1 MDALSLRLSKWMV
14 ANAFGQLNEGVIVK
28 IVCGAVLGLAL
39 GGVLSGQDAAI
50 ARGKYLVG
58 EVAKC
63 NECHTAK
70 AANGESDKTKWLKG
84 ATLDFKP
91 VGDIPKWHA
100 TTPDIT
106 STSRLW
112 ERWGMDGMVK
122 FLETGK
128 NPRGGAA
135 DPPMPAYQMNHEDAV
150 AIAAYL
156 KSLP

>member
-1 MDALSLRLSKWMV
+1 MV
-14 ANAFGQLNEGVIVK
+14 AKTFGQLNQGVIVK
-28 IVCGAVLGLAL
+28 IVCGAVLGLTL
-39 GGVLSGQDAAI
+39 GGVLFGQDAAI
-50 ARGKYLVG
+50 ARGKYLVE

-63 NECHTAK
+63 HECHTAK

-100 TTPDIT
+100 SSPDIT

-112 ERWGMDGMVK
+112 DRWGMDGMVK

-135 DPPMPAYQMNHEDAV
+135 DRPMPAYQMNHEDAV
-150 AIAAYL
+150 AVAAYL
-156 KSLP
+156 KALP

>member
-1 MDALSLRLSKWMV
+1 M
-14 ANAFGQLNEGVIVK
+14 K
-28 IVCGAVLGLAL
+28 IFWVTAIGLTL
-39 GGVLSGQDAAI
+39 GGALFGQDAVV
-50 ARGKYLVG
+50 ARGKYLVE

-63 NECHTAK
+63 HDCHTAK
-70 AANGESDKTKWLKG
+70 AANGEPDKTKWLKG

-122 FLETGK
+122 FFETGK
-128 NPRGGAA
+128 NPRGGTA
-135 DPPMPAYQMNHEDAV
+135 DAPMPAYQLTHEDAV
-150 AIAAYL
+150 AIATYL
-156 KSLP
+156 KSLL